1 MTEQEKGI
9 RLGLKLAL
17 EIEKSL
23 RKSPS
28 HFLHYH
34 TYEGYKDGVTT
45 YHDRIQ
51 ALYDKHWQGAL
62 TDLPE
67 P

>member
-1 MTEQEKGI
+1 MTDQEKGI

-23 RKSPS
+23 RKSPAEFS
-28 HFLHYH
+28 VYFEYK
-34 TYEGYKDGVTT
+34 GYKDGVTI
-45 YHDRIQ
+45 YRDRIQ
-51 ALYDKHWQGAL
+51 ALYNKHWQGGL
-62 TDLPE
+62 TDLPD

>member
-23 RKSPS
+23 RKSPALFS
-28 HFLHYH
+28 VHFEYK
-34 TYEGYKDGVTT
+34 GYKEGVTT
-45 YHDRIQ
+45 YRDRIQ
-51 ALYDKHWQGAL
+51 ALYDKHWHEVL